1 MPEEFA
7 AYGLPKWLLWVVG
20 AVKVSSAV
28 CLIAGI
34 WFPPLVV
41 PAAASI
47 TVLMIGA
54 IAMHL
59 KVNDPLIK
67 SVPASTIL
75 ALLAVVLA
83 NAF

>member
-1 MPEEFA
+1 
-7 AYGLPKWLLWVVG
+7 
-20 AVKVSSAV
+20 
-28 CLIAGI
+28 
-34 WFPPLVV
+34 
-41 PAAASI
+41 
-47 TVLMIGA
+47 MIGA